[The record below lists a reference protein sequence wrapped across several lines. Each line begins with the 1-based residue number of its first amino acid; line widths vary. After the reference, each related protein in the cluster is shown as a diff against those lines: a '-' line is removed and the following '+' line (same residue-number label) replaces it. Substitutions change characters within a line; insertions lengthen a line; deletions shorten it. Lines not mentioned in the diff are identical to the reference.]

1 MLSLAAGRSRLPVA
15 MAAMG
20 FESLRNGQ
28 KEIIDMLM
36 AGRDILCIL
45 PTGGGKCL
53 ALNTP
58 VRMFDGTTKMSQDI
72 VPGDKLL
79 GPDGLARI
87 VTSICKGRE
96 EMFRITPHVGGT
108 PYTVNRSH
116 ILSLLETSIVK
127 GESPKVVNMCV
138 VDYLSMWFWERER
151 YRGWRG
157 RDGDILSSY
166 KFHIRSVGIDDYYGF
181 ELEGSD
187 KLFLLGDFTVTH
199 NTACFVLPAL
209 SCNWP
214 TIIFSP
220 LTALMRDQVQS
231 LQRVGIAAG
240 ELSGLKSVQ
249 ENQMTMEQWA
259 MGELQFLYAAPERM
273 SNPKFMELMQI
284 RKPTMLVVDECFT
297 PDVEILTEN
306 GFVQFDQLQEGVRC
320 AQFNADDQ
328 TIDLVIPDKL
338 ICKDYE
344 GDLVRLQSKR
354 LCDLDMTP
362 NHELL
367 AIRPTGAI
375 KVPAKLFS
383 PNSCNRFYAAGKH
396 AGGIQDKLTPLERL
410 HIAFQADGNL
420 HNSYADGKSFSMSF
434 TFIKERKIKRFLEIM
449 EQGQF
454 LFHECKVDP
463 RKRRRFIVQ
472 NIPHASKLLSD
483 NLKLSDMSWQRA
495 REFVEEMVCW
505 DGSVIKSHL
514 YYYSSKIKANSDFI
528 QAAAVMAGYKTYL
541 TKQVDNRKVTFS
553 DMHRLFIDK
562 STDTIGTQNIE
573 KTSIPY
579 SGKVYC
585 VRVPS
590 GNIVV
595 RRNGKVV
602 VVGNCHCLSTWGD
615 SFREHYKFLGDFV
628 RDVNPQVV
636 AAFSATIPDDA
647 EAEIREVLGIKQAT
661 RMEFY
666 NRRSNLI
673 LSSEDYPGDDAFV
686 GYVVNTKG
694 PTIVYCTSI
703 KRVEQYASLISNATD
718 DLVAVYH
725 GDMDPTAKRTN
736 MDMFMKGTA
745 RIVVATNAFGM
756 GIDKANIRNVIHRDI
771 PKSSEACLQ
780 ELGRGGRDGN
790 TSWCKMFYSAKS
802 LDTAK
807 FFVKCENPT
816 EGDVKSVFRA
826 LETLSSVTPNILIS
840 QMALGQMCG
849 LHDSC
854 VPAVLTRLKAAKVIE
869 RSTERPTIAGADF
882 VAGFPHVPKTFAE
895 TRDAI
900 YANVLET
907 KGDTLMFD
915 LLTVAEELG
924 VADKTL
930 RGRLSSYQKDGYMKY
945 YPPFRGAP
953 MRIVGSIQQVDF
965 NKLREQARVSEE
977 KLQQVLD
984 YHATPDDEKHA
995 FLETIFG
1002 TKK

>member
-1 MLSLAAGRSRLPVA
+1 
-15 MAAMG
+15 MG

-28 KEIIDMLM
+28 KEIIDMIM
-36 AGRDILCIL
+36 AERDILCIL

-53 ALNTP
+53 AKDTP
-58 VRMFDGTTKMSQDI
+58 VRMFDGTIKMSQDI
-72 VPGDKLL
+72 IPGDKLL

-96 EMFRITPHVGGT
+96 EMFRITPHSGGD

-116 ILSLLETSIVK
+116 ILSLLETSIVD
-127 GESPKVVNMCV
+127 GESQKAVNMGV
-138 VDYLSMWFWERER
+138 VEYLSMWSWERKR
-151 YRGWRG
+151 YLGWRG
-157 RDGDILSSY
+157 KDGDILSSY
-166 KFHIRSVGIDDYYGF
+166 KFRISSVGVDDYYGF
-181 ELEGSD
+181 ELEGPD

-209 SCNWP
+209 ACNWP

-284 RKPTMLVVDECFT
+284 RKPYLLVVDE
-297 PDVEILTEN
+297 
-306 GFVQFDQLQEGVRC
+306 
-320 AQFNADDQ
+320 
-328 TIDLVIPDKL
+328 
-338 ICKDYE
+338 
-344 GDLVRLQSKR
+344 S
-354 LCDLDMTP
+354 
-362 NHELL
+362 
-367 AIRPTGAI
+367 
-375 KVPAKLFS
+375 
-383 PNSCNRFYAAGKH
+383 
-396 AGGIQDKLTPLERL
+396 
-410 HIAFQADGNL
+410 
-420 HNSYADGKSFSMSF
+420 
-434 TFIKERKIKRFLEIM
+434 
-449 EQGQF
+449 
-454 LFHECKVDP
+454 
-463 RKRRRFIVQ
+463 
-472 NIPHASKLLSD
+472 
-483 NLKLSDMSWQRA
+483 
-495 REFVEEMVCW
+495 
-505 DGSVIKSHL
+505 
-514 YYYSSKIKANSDFI
+514 
-528 QAAAVMAGYKTYL
+528 
-541 TKQVDNRKVTFS
+541 
-553 DMHRLFIDK
+553 
-562 STDTIGTQNIE
+562 
-573 KTSIPY
+573 
-579 SGKVYC
+579 
-585 VRVPS
+585 
-590 GNIVV
+590 
-595 RRNGKVV
+595 
-602 VVGNCHCLSTWGD
+602 HCLSTWGD

-636 AAFSATIPDDA
+636 AAFSATVPDDA
-647 EAEIREVLGIKQAT
+647 EAEIREVLGIKQAA

-673 LSSEDYPGDDAFV
+673 LSSEVYPGDDAFV

-694 PTIVYCTSI
+694 AAVVYCTSI
-703 KRVEQYASLISNATD
+703 KRVEQYASLISAATD

-756 GIDKANIRNVIHRDI
+756 GIDHPRIRNVIHRDI
-771 PKSSEACLQ
+771 PKSSEALSQ
-780 ELGRGGRDGN
+780 EIGRGGRDGN
-790 TSWCKMFYSAKS
+790 TSWCKMFYSDKS

-849 LHDSC
+849 LHDASI
-854 VPAVLTRLKAAKVIE
+854 PAVLTRLKAAKVIE

-882 VAGFPHVPKTFAE
+882 IAGFPHVPKTFAE
-895 TRDAI
+895 TRDAV

-915 LLTVAEELG
+915 ILTVAEELG

-930 RGRLSSYQKDGYMKY
+930 RGRFSSYHKDGYMKY

-965 NKLREQARVSEE
+965 NKLRSQATVSEE

-984 YHATPDDEKHA
+984 YHATPDNEKHA
-995 FLETIFG
+995 FLETLFG
-1002 TKK
+1002 SKK